1 MGLLCGKGAAAR
13 GWASRL
19 AAVCRPSSARS
30 CFEVGAPLQLT
41 VDAPGP
47 ASLRVGLRVDDQL
60 EDAGLVPLVE
70 PDLLARFR
78 EAVRAVPRGEHD
90 SLGTWLF
97 CSESERSIYLDLR
110 DPTRGEALRR
120 LAPLLD
126 EESRLQLRRLQA
138 HLAEARPWALR
149 LDAGGTNVDAA
160 TTTGGL
166 PSAAGGVRCEVLWLL
181 ERTAS
186 AKALAEL
193 VAPGRWSAAMRVLA
207 PLVPRP
213 ERAGRFVLTTPLD
226 PAATPRLEVTTTG
239 WSLVPEADAKHRA
252 VGQAV
257 AALGGSRSHAEALWS
272 LCRGIAGPRW
282 RVGRAA
288 QARIGEGGPGL
299 RLYFNPDVSG

>member
-13 GWASRL
+13 GWANRL
-19 AAVCRPSSARS
+19 AAVCRPGSARS

-41 VDAPGP
+41 VDSPGP
-47 ASLRVGLRVDDQL
+47 ASLRVGLRVDDTL
-60 EDAGLVPLVE
+60 EDEGLADLVE
-70 PDLLARFR
+70 AEALARLR
-78 EAVRAVPRGEHD
+78 DAVRAVPRGDHD

-97 CSESERSIYLDLR
+97 WSQSERSIYLDLR
-110 DPTRGEALRR
+110 DPTPGEALRR
-120 LAPLLD
+120 LTPLLD
-126 EESRLQLRRLQA
+126 DDSRAQLRRLLA
-138 HLAEARPWALR
+138 HLVEARPWALR
-149 LDAGGTNVDAA
+149 LDASGSR
-160 TTTGGL
+160 L
-166 PSAAGGVRCEVLWLL
+166 RCEVLWLL

-186 AKALAEL
+186 AKALAER
-193 VAPGRWSAAMRVLA
+193 VAPGRWSAAMQVLS

-226 PAATPRLEVTTTG
+226 PNAPPRLEVATTG
-239 WSLVPEADAKHRA
+239 WTLVPEADAKHRA

-257 AALGGSRSHAEALWS
+257 AALDGPRSHAEALWS

-288 QARIGEGGPGL
+288 EARIGEAGPGL